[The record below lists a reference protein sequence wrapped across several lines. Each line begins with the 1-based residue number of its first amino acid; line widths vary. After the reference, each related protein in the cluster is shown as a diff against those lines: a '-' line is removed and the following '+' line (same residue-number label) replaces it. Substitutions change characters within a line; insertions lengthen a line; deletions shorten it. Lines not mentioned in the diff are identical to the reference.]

1 MSKIKI
7 NEIPSVGMELFTD
20 SESFMQEL
28 NSEEMTPVVG
38 GIAVTEPYT
47 YNPFPVG
54 PCLPLSPY
62 DKVPDHVKLPYCAVI
77 L

>member
-7 NEIPSVGMELFTD
+7 SEIKPTGIELFTD
-20 SESFMQEL
+20 SESLMQDL
-28 NSEEMTPVVG
+28 NSDEMGNITG

-47 YNPFPVG
+47 YNPG

-62 DKVPDHVKLPYCAVI
+62 GHVPETVVLPLPYCAVI